1 VPRGGDFASGR
12 LVPPIDRVDNCT
24 DSDDVHVMDMP
35 RQVYDFLKDL
45 HGILRMITEKYNCD
59 PLKFATDTPRFLWN
73 LCRKGLLWQAVYL
86 LSCSAVLAKTSHFVI
101 VAPSSYPTIADALDE
116 GCKKAE
122 RELPGDIACD
132 VIARDGGVIV
142 QNQLIGD
149 AVAKG
154 VDGIAVYPAEATGL
168 ARSLKIAKDA
178 GIPVVTF
185 GSDLL
190 PIDRKAR
197 SAFIGVDN
205 HQVGVELTKLLLLI
219 KPKGGKY
226 CIQTG
231 VEAPANQE
239 RLKAIQDTLT
249 TAQGWEEIAG
259 CPLLAPVQ
267 AEQGLEQLRATLS
280 KNPELD
286 GFISTDGVPQ
296 FAPDAYDT
304 FSPLGKQIST
314 GAFAFLAGGILPEQT
329 ALLKKGLSSGQVGT
343 NYSELG
349 YRVALL
355 LNEIK
360 HGNNPSE
367 STLIRPV
374 VAVYKDAVQDQNK
387 CPPPDGTHNCG
398 DSTCAST
405 CSAK

>member
-1 VPRGGDFASGR
+1 MTPA
-12 LVPPIDRVDNCT
+12 
-24 DSDDVHVMDMP
+24 
-35 RQVYDFLKDL
+35 
-45 HGILRMITEKYNCD
+45 KYNCD
-59 PLKFATDTPRFLWN
+59 PLKFATHTPRVVWN

-86 LSCSAVLAKTSHFVI
+86 VSCAAVPAKTSHFVI
-101 VAPSSYPTIADALDE
+101 VAPSGYPTMADALDE

-122 RELPGDIACD
+122 RELPGAIACD
-132 VIARDGGVIV
+132 VIAQDGGVIV
-142 QNQLIGD
+142 QNQVIGD

-154 VDGIAVYPAEATGL
+154 VDGIAIYPAEPTGL

-185 GSDLL
+185 GSDLS
-190 PIDRKAR
+190 PVDRKAR

-205 HQVGVELTKLLLLI
+205 RQVGDELAKLLLLI

-226 CIQTG
+226 CVQAG
-231 VEAPANQE
+231 VTAPANQE
-239 RLKAIQDTLT
+239 RLEAIQNTLT
-249 TAQGWEEIAG
+249 TAHGWEEIAG
-259 CPLLAPVQ
+259 CPLVVSVGS
-267 AEQGLEQLRATLS
+267 EQGLEQLRATLG

-286 GFISTDGVPQ
+286 GFISTDGAPQ

-360 HGNNPSE
+360 QGNNPSD

-398 DSTCAST
+398 DGTCAST